1 VSCSAPQLA
10 FDHPTPHQRSVAAF
24 AFHPFQQPANMPLGL
39 ADLLRGL
46 PLRISPFFAFFNA
59 TRAGRGPVALFRVT
73 VTFET
78 RTLRHVSQ
86 NQLKQ
91 S

>member
-59 TRAGRGPVALFRVT
+59 TSRSRSRCIIS
-73 VTFET
+73 
-78 RTLRHVSQ
+78 RDRHF
-86 NQLKQ
+86 
-91 S
+91 